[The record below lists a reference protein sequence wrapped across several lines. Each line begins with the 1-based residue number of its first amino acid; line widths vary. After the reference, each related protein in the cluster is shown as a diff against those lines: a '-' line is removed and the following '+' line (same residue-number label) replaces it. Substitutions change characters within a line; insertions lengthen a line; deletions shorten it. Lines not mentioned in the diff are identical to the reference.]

1 MYFLQIEQRWLLT
14 SAKVTPKL
22 PQGDPKPPSYTQSKP
37 KVTHKRPQSGP
48 KLIVWLHKIIKICRQ
63 NMFFVNGS
71 KWFRSKLHILKLAP
85 SCTKLPKS
93 GRKVSPEWPK
103 NRPLARTPNGV
114 KSLKFIVKM
123 WVFCKLNSVGCSL
136 RPKWQKSGPKVTQS
150 HPHILKVSPKL
161 PTSAPKAGPKLTL

>member
-1 MYFLQIEQRWLLT
+1 MVAYVSLNL
-14 SAKVTPKL
+14 SAKYV
-22 PQGDPKPPSYTQSKP
+22 
-37 KVTHKRPQSGP
+37 
-48 KLIVWLHKIIKICRQ
+48 
-63 NMFFVNGS
+63 FFVNGS

-123 WVFCKLNSVGCSL
+123 WVFCKLNRDGCSL
-136 RPKWQKSGPKVTQS
+136 RPKWHQSGPKVTQS

-161 PTSAPKAGPKLTL
+161 PTSAPKAAPNWLYGCIFFFYSSAKYVFFVNWIETVAHFGQSDTEVSPRWPKATLIYSK